1 MSRCRDLNPGPLPY
15 QGSALPLSYIGLSSY
30 VVREDASS
38 PRFRLRI
45 RWYTDQFGCKYTDFS
60 EYTKTYLRFFPYPI
74 GLLGHSEPPD
84 SLIYR
89 TGAFPQRSPIL
100 GHLCDSEL
108 SLLIRL
114 GGKRG
119 LTRGQASRS
128 HRRSDQQRQA
138 EPALGSLRR
147 AIGVQVHRPPTLGL
161 GE

>member
-74 GLLGHSEPPD
+74 GLLGHSEPRD
-84 SLIYR
+84 SLYI
-89 TGAFPQRSPIL
+89 GL
-100 GHLCDSEL
+100 GHSPRDPPFQESYPRQ
-108 SLLIRL
+108 SSPSYVYL

-138 EPALGSLRR
+138 EPTLGSLRR
-147 AIGVQVHRPPTLGL
+147 AIDVQAHRPPALGL